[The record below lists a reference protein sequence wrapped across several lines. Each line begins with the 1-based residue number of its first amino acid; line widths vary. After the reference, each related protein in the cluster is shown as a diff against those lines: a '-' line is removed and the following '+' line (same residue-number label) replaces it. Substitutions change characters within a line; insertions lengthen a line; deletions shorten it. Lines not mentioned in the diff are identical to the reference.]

1 MVLMGV
7 MPAVCW
13 ERTGVSVCVFMRL
26 THNPAF
32 VIQHNFTQIKDQLCH
47 FFFHTSWTV
56 DLENR
61 WLISD
66 LTCCVQTASLLT
78 QRMAK
83 QTRPVDEESETTG
96 KGGAATKD
104 EGRWERKW
112 RKEEIKESVNVPTCP
127 REEERENGKRQK
139 SRFSGMKRSEE
150 VSQPQDR
157 PAGCSINPYP
167 SMLADGT
174 CPQTKRWF
182 LSF

>member
-13 ERTGVSVCVFMRL
+13 ETTGVSVCVFMRL

-78 QRMAK
+78 QRTAK

-112 RKEEIKESVNVPTCP
+112 RKEEIKESVNVPTCL
-127 REEERENGKRQK
+127 REKTREQIQQDEE
-139 SRFSGMKRSEE
+139 S
-150 VSQPQDR
+150 SQPHDH
-157 PAGCSINPYP
+157 PAGCSINLYL

-174 CPQTKRWF
+174 CPKTKRWF